1 MYLAILLVLS
11 ATALLVLLRGIRDRR
26 PAAIA
31 FGATLSTAVIL
42 FFATLDL
49 WGEWLWF
56 EALGFSGRFWT
67 VLLTQLGLAAIGAL
81 LGALLTYLLTA
92 PAARTSAFSRYWPP
106 IGAAVFG
113 AFWGAASWR
122 EALLWQKGV
131 PTVVQ
136 EPILGRD
143 TGFYLFKLPFYDRV
157 FVLLLLVS
165 LFALCGSAVSF
176 LSRARTGRLSVRARP
191 GKAAPGQVLSL
202 RLSFGFLVTL
212 LGFGAW
218 LKVFHLLYSDWGA
231 VSGPGWTDVHIR
243 LPGFRAA
250 SLLLTLF
257 GITFVTSSLFPRLR
271 SLPVLRHIFGKAA
284 VATLALAMAVG
295 LGLLPLLVQRF
306 AVEPNEIT
314 FEKPFIAHNIRFTR
328 LGFRLDKAD
337 EREFPVSGS
346 FNQSTLDN
354 NRELISEIRL
364 WDWRALKAVHKQFQ
378 EIRLYYEFHDVDIDR
393 YRFPDGYRQVMV
405 SAREMEQRNLPE
417 QSRTFVNR
425 RFKYTHG
432 YGLTMT
438 PVSEFTDEGLPN
450 FLIKDIPPQ
459 ATRPELSI
467 ERPAIYYGELTR
479 EHVFVNTSEEEFDY
493 PRGDQNVYSR
503 YTGRGGVELSGLWEK
518 FLFGWKFDG
527 SKFFFSTYPGKG
539 SRVLFH
545 RQVRERVGAVAP
557 FLEFDEDPYIVMS
570 QGRLYWIIDGFTL
583 SRYFPYSE
591 PFSSREVIE
600 YTEGTAPRSVRTT
613 INPDLNGANY
623 VRNSVKAVVD
633 SYDGSV
639 DLYVFEPEDPL
650 IQAWARVFPELFKPA
665 SEMPSGLR
673 EHVRYPADFL
683 LTQGIVYSKYH
694 MDDPEVFY
702 NQEDL
707 WVRATEKYYSGVQPV
722 EPYYVMWELPD
733 SNRSEFTLILPFTP
747 KNRQVL
753 IGWMAGLCDGDNYG
767 RLLTYK
773 FPKEK
778 TVLGPQQMETKID
791 QDRFLSGQ
799 LTLWDQRGSRVIRGN
814 VLAIPIEETLL
825 YVEPIY
831 LQAETAAYPELR
843 LVTVM
848 HGDNLSYAASLS
860 EALQGLFRGPSAA
873 TPAGAQSQ
881 DLAKTANQAFEAY
894 LRLQGEGRF
903 EEAAQQLNLLRE
915 TLRKMVNE
923 SGTKPE

>member
-1 MYLAILLVLS
+1 MYLSILLFLS
-11 ATALLVLLRGIRDRR
+11 SVAALAFRRGIRARSR
-26 PAAIA
+26 LTMIFAGALAA
-31 FGATLSTAVIL
+31 ATAL

-56 EALGFSGRFWT
+56 KSLGFSGRFWT
-67 VLLTQLGLAAIGAL
+67 VLTTQVGLSLTAALAAAL
-81 LGALLTYLLTA
+81 LVGLVTA
-92 PAARTSAFSRYWPP
+92 PAARASKLSRYWPS
-106 IGAAVFG
+106 IGAGLAG
-113 AFWGAASWR
+113 ALWGAASWG
-122 EALLWQKGV
+122 EILLWRHG
-131 PTVVQ
+131 PTTELS

-157 FVLLLLVS
+157 FVLLVLVALFSLL
-165 LFALCGSAVSF
+165 GSAAS
-176 LSRARTGRLSVRARP
+176 LLGRSRNRKLSVQTRIGP
-191 GKAAPGQVLSL
+191 DQILSL
-202 RLSFGFLVTL
+202 RLCFGWILTL

-218 LKVFHLLYSDWGA
+218 LEIYHLLYSDWGA
-231 VSGPGWTDVHIR
+231 VSGPGWTDVHFR
-243 LPGFRAA
+243 LPGFQVGAA
-250 SLLLTLF
+250 LLWFFGALF
-257 GITFVTSSLFPRLR
+257 LAASLFPRLGKV
-271 SLPVLRHIFGKAA
+271 PVLSRLSGKGAM
-284 VATLALAMAVG
+284 ATLVVALATG
-295 LGLLPLLVQRF
+295 LGLLPVLVQRF

-328 LGFRLDKAD
+328 LGFQLDKAD
-337 EREFPVSGS
+337 EREFPVSATFS
-346 FNQSTLDN
+346 PSTLDK

-378 EIRLYYEFHDVDIDR
+378 EIRLYYEFDDVDIDR
-393 YRFPDGYRQVMV
+393 YRLGGGYHQVMV

-459 ATRPELSI
+459 SSKPELEI
-467 ERPAIYYGELTR
+467 GRPAIYYGELTR

-493 PRGDQNVYSR
+493 PRGDQNVYTR
-503 YTGRGGVELSGLWEK
+503 YAGRGGVELNGLWEK

-527 SKFFFSTYPGKG
+527 SKFFLSTYPGKG

-545 RQVRERVGAVAP
+545 RQVRERVHTVAP
-557 FLEFDEDPYIVMS
+557 FLEFDEDPYIVTS
-570 QGRLYWIIDGFTL
+570 EGKLYWIIDGFTF
-583 SRYFPYSE
+583 SKYFPYSE
-591 PFSSREVIE
+591 PFSSKEVIE
-600 YTEGTAPRSVRTT
+600 YTEGATPRSVRGRV
-613 INPDLNGANY
+613 NSHLNGANY

-633 SYDGSV
+633 AYDGTV
-639 DLYVFEPEDPL
+639 DLYVFEPADPL
-650 IQAWARVFPELFKPA
+650 IQAWEKIFPDLFKA
-665 SEMPSGLR
+665 ESEMPSSLR
-673 EHVRYPADFL
+673 QHVRYPADFL
-683 LTQGIVYSKYH
+683 LTQGMVYAKYH
-694 MDDPEVFY
+694 MGDPEVFY

-814 VLAIPIEETLL
+814 VLAIPIEDTLL

-848 HGDNLSYAASLS
+848 HGDNLSYAPSLA
-860 EALQGLFRGPSAA
+860 EALQGLFRKSAPA
-873 TPAGAQSQ
+873 PAGAPTE
-881 DLAKTANQAFEAY
+881 DLAKAANQAFDSY

-903 EEAAQQLNLLRE
+903 EEAAQELSRLRE
-915 TLRKMVNE
+915 TLRKMLE
-923 SGTKPE
+923 EGAETQPQ